1 MDDGDGF
8 EDVVLTGRM
17 CIVSRQSLAAEQL
30 VRFVRAPDG
39 SVVPDLRR
47 RLPGR
52 GAHVEATAAA
62 VRLAV
67 KRQLLKRALGP
78 DVEVPQDLAEM
89 VEMLLTRHT
98 LGSLGLARKARQL
111 ATGATKVEAEIRG
124 GRALALLQATD
135 GAPDGL
141 RKMAGALKVGA
152 HRNGDADAGAPLP
165 PVYRLFTA
173 DELGLALGG
182 VNVVH
187 AAVLAGDAGSA
198 ACRRLAALEGFRGSI
213 PAETL
218 TSLRSEADVGDR
230 IEDG

>member
-1 MDDGDGF
+1 
-8 EDVVLTGRM
+8 M
-17 CIVSRQSLAAEQL
+17 CIVSRQSLPVEHL

-39 SVVPDLRR
+39 SVVPDIRR

-52 GAHVEATAAA
+52 GAHVEATATA

-67 KRQLLKRALGP
+67 KRQLLRRALGP
-78 DVEVPQDLAEM
+78 EVTVQEDLPELVDA
-89 VEMLLTRHT
+89 LLTRQT
-98 LGSLGLARKARQL
+98 LGALGLARKARQL

-141 RKMAGALKVGA
+141 RKMVGALKVG
-152 HRNGDADAGAPLP
+152 GANSNASPP

-198 ACRRLAALEGFRGSI
+198 ALKRLAALEGFRGSI

-230 IEDG
+230 IED